1 MDDKW
6 IEDWED
12 FGEDFEALSKD
23 IVNNI
28 KDKCKK
34 VMDIP
39 RYKIIVQVS
48 IGQMKD
54 QGVCISSRCLWATS
68 TDNYASASYQNQYIW
83 ASAIVFA
90 LYTD

>member
-1 MDDKW
+1 V
-6 IEDWED
+6 EDWEE
-12 FGEDFEALSKD
+12 FGDDFEQLSKD
-23 IVNNI
+23 IVEKI
-28 KDKCKK
+28 KEQSKK
-34 VMDIP
+34 ALKLP
-39 RYKIIVQVS
+39 RYKIVVQVS

-54 QGVCISSRCLWATS
+54 QGICIASRCLWATA